1 VDYSDKIEGYEP
13 APLPFQPLQ
22 RQDFQIQQP
31 RPTPP
36 VRPAP
41 AQKVQAQARM
51 PKEQALEIVRR
62 MKKGI
67 IIGSLLCFGTTVGL
81 IVNQTNNAAASQAS
95 TTTSSQSSSSS
106 KTSTTA
112 QNDDSTQANTS
123 SQGTSLSGGWQQ
135 EQQGGGYGFGSTN
148 AGQAVSGSHTS

>member
-1 VDYSDKIEGYEP
+1 MDYSDKIEGYE
-13 APLPFQPLQ
+13 PLPFQPLQ
-22 RQDFQIQQP
+22 RQDFQIQ
-31 RPTPP
+31 RPMPP
-36 VRPAP
+36 ARPAP
-41 AQKVQAQARM
+41 EQKVQARM

-67 IIGSLLCFGTTVGL
+67 VIGSLLCFGTTVGL
-81 IVNQTNNAAASQAS
+81 IVNQTNSVAASQVS
-95 TTTSSQSSSSS
+95 TTASSQSSSSS

-112 QNDDSTQANTS
+112 QSNASTQANTS